1 MRKEAVVDADV
12 MSVMQQLFYVIGNS
26 FLLHKNAPQGARKEK
41 QDEIR

>member
-1 MRKEAVVDADV
+1 MRKKAVVDADV

-26 FLLHKNAPQGARKEK
+26 FLLHKDVSQGARKEE